1 MTVET
6 PDGETPETPV
16 QGTETQEQPKEEE
29 FDKDRAMNTIKK
41 LRDEEKQ
48 WNKERKEFEALKA
61 EKAKAEEAKLDEI
74 QKANK
79 RAEEAET
86 KAQRLERESLQR
98 KAAESIGLPSA
109 FAERI
114 KGSTLEEMQ
123 EDAKQLLEAMPN
135 KVAPKLPVN
144 NPSSQ
149 PAGESEDEK
158 RKRLGLG

>member
-1 MTVET
+1 MSEEL
-6 PDGETPETPV
+6 PDGEMPEKPAQV
-16 QGTETQEQPKEEE
+16 ADKQEPKEEE

-48 WNKERKEFEALKA
+48 WSKERKEFEALKA

-79 RAEEAET
+79 RAEEAEQ
-86 KAQRLERESLQR
+86 KVQRLERESLQR
-98 KAAESIGLPSA
+98 KAAEAAGLPTA

-123 EDAKQLLEAMPN
+123 EDAKSLLEAMP
-135 KVAPKLPVN
+135 KKTAPKLDAN
-144 NPSSQ
+144 NPGSQ
-149 PAGESEDEK
+149 AAGETDQEK
-158 RKRLGLG
+158 RVRLGMG